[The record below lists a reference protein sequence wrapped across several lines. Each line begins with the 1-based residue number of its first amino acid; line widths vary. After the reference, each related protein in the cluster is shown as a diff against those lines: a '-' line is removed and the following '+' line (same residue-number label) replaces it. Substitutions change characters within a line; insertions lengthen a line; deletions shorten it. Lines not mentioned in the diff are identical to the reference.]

1 MIVVHITKYDKSSI
15 LPHIHFYYH
24 QFRTQIVLPLE
35 LENEK
40 WMEIDHSPSFF
51 IHDHYNQNIKEQ
63 QNNKIGH
70 AFYKQ
75 NDLFFYF
82 CWNLSLSNKVV
93 VLLEH
98 AIALFECMFVVS
110 FSPAS
115 SSSYCCAFF
124 FSDNFFFFFSLVLFF
139 VSNASIDFSFFFHH
153 HCCCCCCCWTFDSF
167 VLFMCVV
174 QVDSFFLFFFYIE
187 DDLLLFLSF
196 FCWILCVFIFGLFF
210 RSVFFPSIFFL
221 FIHNVNTNVNNC
233 GYISNEW
240 KKWRILNN
248 NDGET
253 ALVL

>member
-51 IHDHYNQNIKEQ
+51 IHDHSNQNIKEQ

-98 AIALFECMFVVS
+98 AIALCMFVVS

-124 FSDNFFFFFSLVLFF
+124 FFRQLFFS
-139 VSNASIDFSFFFHH
+139 S
-153 HCCCCCCCWTFDSF
+153 
-167 VLFMCVV
+167 
-174 QVDSFFLFFFYIE
+174 
-187 DDLLLFLSF
+187 FLSF
-196 FCWILCVFIFGLFF
+196 C
-210 RSVFFPSIFFL
+210 FL
-221 FIHNVNTNVNNC
+221 
-233 GYISNEW
+233 W
-240 KKWRILNN
+240 AML
-248 NDGET
+248 
-253 ALVL
+253 L